1 MPKSVVFITPRSD
14 FSRMRFD
21 LLTIFPEIFD
31 SYIGESIIKRA
42 VKDHKLEII
51 VHDIRKY
58 SKDKHQKVDAS
69 PYGGGSGMLM
79 MAQPIYDCVQAVK
92 KLNKGPVIYMSPK
105 GKMLTQN
112 YGETLAKK
120 YQKSG
125 LILLCGR
132 YEGIDQRAIDL
143 CADFEI
149 SIGKYVLTG
158 GELPAMVLLDTIS
171 RLIPG
176 VLGDNYS
183 SEEETFSKALEGKK
197 EYPHYTRPEKFMG
210 LKVPEV
216 LISGHHANIK
226 KWRKDQLK

>member
-1 MPKSVVFITPRSD
+1 
-14 FSRMRFD
+14 MRFD

-42 VKDHKLEII
+42 IKDHKLEIV

-58 SKDKHQKVDAS
+58 TKDKHQKVDAP
-69 PYGGGSGMLM
+69 PYGGGAGMLM

-112 YGETLAKK
+112 YGQTLAKK

-143 CADFEI
+143 CVDFEI

-176 VLGDNYS
+176 ILGDDYS
-183 SEEETFSKALEGKK
+183 SEEETFSKVLDGKK
-197 EYPHYTRPEKFMG
+197 EYPHYTRPEEFMG